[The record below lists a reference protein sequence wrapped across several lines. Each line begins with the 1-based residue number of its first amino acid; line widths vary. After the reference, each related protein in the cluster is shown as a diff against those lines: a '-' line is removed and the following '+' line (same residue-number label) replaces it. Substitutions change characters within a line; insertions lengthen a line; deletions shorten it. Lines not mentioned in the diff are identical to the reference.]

1 MSMAMG
7 SAPTNK
13 RFLGL
18 MWSGM
23 LVFGSVYLGRQILTG
38 GPMLR
43 VITAMAVMAVLAVPA
58 IENPRKAVLGLFVL
72 LPFMGD
78 IRHAFIS
85 STGAAR
91 LDPLLLVTSAVA
103 VMIFVSLIMSQEMDF
118 TGTALSKAVFLLLGV
133 GLLQVFNPEQA
144 SVLVGL
150 TGIMINLI
158 PISFFF
164 IARSIADAEF
174 AHKVFKIVLVIG
186 TLGAIYGLSQ
196 VFIGFRGF
204 ELKWIANGGYGGLT
218 VGNTI
223 RPFSFF
229 NNASEYASYT
239 HYAFCA
245 AFAMLLFAPKT
256 KRFFALGLVVVI
268 FYAGFLIGSRG
279 FTVKVVLAVI
289 ILLAGRAKNRMVG
302 TGIVVMLVGG
312 LTLWSMNATSTST
325 IQSKEAGAAQLTEQQ
340 TRALKDPFNRN
351 VSTLPV
357 HYESAKTGIMYTIT
371 KKQFGQG
378 VGSTTTAASKFGGQQ
393 SGTEFDIGDAFLSLG
408 VIGGVLYLISI
419 MLGITY
425 ASRVRKALPGPVWAA
440 IWAMAAT
447 SVGAWLVGGN
457 YSITPLI
464 WFLVGTAD
472 GEYKR
477 LRDRG
482 LIKGRRDYRAPSF
495 EPAYEA

>member
-1 MSMAMG
+1 MSMVMG
-7 SAPTNK
+7 SHAASK
-13 RFLGL
+13 RTVG
-18 MWSGM
+18 MVWSVL
-23 LVFGSVYLGRQILTG
+23 LVFGSIYLGKQILTG

-43 VITAMAVMAVLAVPA
+43 VITALAVMAVLAIPA
-58 IENPRKAVLGLFVL
+58 IENPRKAVLGLFIL

-103 VMIFVSLIMSQEMDF
+103 IMIFISLIMSKEMDF
-118 TGTALSKAVFLLLGV
+118 DGTALSKVVFLLLAV
-133 GLLQVFNPEQA
+133 GLLQVFNPEQGPII
-144 SVLVGL
+144 VGL
-150 TGIMINLI
+150 TGVMINLI

-164 IARSIADAEF
+164 VARSIADAEF
-174 AHKVFKIVLVIG
+174 THKVFKIVLVVG
-186 TLGAIYGLSQ
+186 TLGALYGLSQ

-204 ELKWIANGGYGGLT
+204 EMDWIQRNGYGALK
-218 VGNTI
+218 VGDTI

-245 AFAMLLFAPKT
+245 AFSLFLFAPRT
-256 KRFFALGLVVVI
+256 KRTLALAVVGVMA
-268 FYAGFLIGSRG
+268 YAGFLIGSRG
-279 FTVKVVLAVI
+279 FTVKIGLAVI
-289 ILLAGRAKNRMVG
+289 ILLAARAKNRLLA
-302 TGIVVMLVGG
+302 TGIVICLVTGV
-312 LTLWSMNATSTST
+312 TAWSMGTTNTAT
-325 IQSKEAGAAQLTEQQ
+325 IQERTPGASQLIEQQ
-340 TRALKDPFNRN
+340 VRALADPFDRSK
-351 VSTLPV
+351 STLPV
-357 HYESAKTGIMYTIT
+357 HFESATTGIKYTIM
-371 KKQFGQG
+371 KKPVGQG
-378 VGSTTTAASKFGGQQ
+378 VGATTTAASKFGGQQ

-408 VIGGVLYLISI
+408 VIGGLLYLMAIV
-419 MLGITY
+419 LGITY

-464 WFLVGTAD
+464 WFVVGAAD

-482 LIKGRRDYRAPSF
+482 LIAGRRDYKAPVL
-495 EPAYEA
+495 EHI